1 VNSFLVS
8 AAVVAVAEIG
18 DKTQLLALV
27 LAAKFRKP
35 IPIILGI
42 LVATLANHAAAAA
55 IGTWL
60 TLRRL
65 VGWLEGNGH
74 AAAAASLREGLE
86 ETLTVL
92 KLELPPRLRRFFATT
107 NAIENLIGT
116 LRHVARNVKRW
127 RNGTMIRRW
136 VGLGV
141 LRAAARFRRIKG
153 HGDLAV
159 LATALRPAAAGEQA
173 A

>member
-1 VNSFLVS
+1 M
-8 AAVVAVAEIG
+8 
-18 DKTQLLALV
+18 
-27 LAAKFRKP
+27 
-35 IPIILGI
+35 
-42 LVATLANHAAAAA
+42 AAALASVA
-55 IGTWL
+55 LAGGASAL
-60 TLRRL
+60 E
-65 VGWLEGNGH
+65 VG
-74 AAAAASLREGLE
+74 
-86 ETLTVL
+86 
-92 KLELPPRLRRFFATT
+92 

-127 RNGTMIRRW
+127 RDGTMIRRW

>member
-1 VNSFLVS
+1 
-8 AAVVAVAEIG
+8 
-18 DKTQLLALV
+18 
-27 LAAKFRKP
+27 
-35 IPIILGI
+35 
-42 LVATLANHAAAAA
+42 
-55 IGTWL
+55 
-60 TLRRL
+60 
-65 VGWLEGNGH
+65 
-74 AAAAASLREGLE
+74 
-86 ETLTVL
+86 
-92 KLELPPRLRRFFATT
+92 
-107 NAIENLIGT
+107 T

-153 HGDLAV
+153 HGDLAA